1 MIPPPHF
8 RGTPGSEFAESCYHS
23 AEAKTIDEDGIVVG
37 NSSDTTFG
45 YYWAKAKYY
54 SDSCAAKFNET
65 RRLVGT
71 AFVVR
76 DMMRIVDAL
85 GEDGML
91 RYWGVLT
98 RPDTRELVTN

>member
-1 MIPPPHF
+1 M
-8 RGTPGSEFAESCYHS
+8 
-23 AEAKTIDEDGIVVG
+23 
-37 NSSDTTFG
+37 
-45 YYWAKAKYY
+45 
-54 SDSCAAKFNET
+54 
-65 RRLVGT
+65 GT